1 MFNVFLPKTG
11 IIIRFLEYK
20 MSLCHFVTL
29 SLLPIFFLNVVLNI
43 NRYARINNI
52 YINIYIIYIYYINV
66 LLIFYTIHFVT
77 K

>member
-1 MFNVFLPKTG
+1 MFNVFLPETG
-11 IIIRFLEYK
+11 IIIRLLGYK

-52 YINIYIIYIYYINV
+52 YIIYIIYILY
-66 LLIFYTIHFVT
+66 
-77 K
+77 